1 MRLIFSICL
10 TQISTARI
18 VAIKAAEPE
27 PIKYNHK
34 GASADA
40 TKAEADDILTMA
52 AVASHVMHV
61 ASPAQKLT
69 ANNIPRKTATPLP
82 PLNFSQIG

>member
-1 MRLIFSICL
+1 M
-10 TQISTARI
+10 ARI
-18 VAIKAAEPE
+18 VAIKAAESE

-34 GASADA
+34 GASVEE
-40 TKAEADDILTMA
+40 TKAAADDILIMM
-52 AVASHVMHV
+52 AVANHVMHV

-69 ANNIPRKTATPLP
+69 ASNTPRKTATPLP